1 MTLKL
6 CVMIRWGNGD
16 CACIE
21 EMNISISSDL
31 NIYKVEKIEC
41 YSVMQKGHLQT
52 VNLCVW
58 HVRLVLRC

>member
-6 CVMIRWGNGD
+6 CVMIRWENDD

-21 EMNISISSDL
+21 EMNISISSNL

-41 YSVMQKGHLQT
+41 YSVM
-52 VNLCVW
+52 
-58 HVRLVLRC
+58 